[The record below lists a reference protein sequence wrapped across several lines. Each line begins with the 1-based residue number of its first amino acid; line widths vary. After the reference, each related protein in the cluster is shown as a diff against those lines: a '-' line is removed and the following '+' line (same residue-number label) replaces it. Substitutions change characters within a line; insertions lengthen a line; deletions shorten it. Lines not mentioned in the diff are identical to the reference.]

1 MSDLAVGEPCH
12 GAFDAGCFWCPRCK
26 ARHPRDCLTETAMSL
41 DRLEPYDFCECNE
54 QPVEDEQ
61 ASGICSACGKML

>member
-26 ARHPRDCLTETAMSL
+26 ARHPRDCITETAMSL
-41 DRLEPYDFCECNE
+41 GRLEPYLYPAARERPEKTNAD
-54 QPVEDEQ
+54 
-61 ASGICSACGKML
+61 